1 MAEWSCN
8 YHDQRSNRWERS
20 RWWDGWDQHR
30 SRGFNPTVE
39 WGLDDRTRDWLSH
52 GWYSDNRS
60 RGWDASNWSGCRP
73 QETSQLTTLS
83 EYPWTT
89 QGTDAH
95 SGRTNVLQPAGFYLH
110 ARIAE
115 PYSADRAVGWSK
127 EPADEADDVWG
138 AWSAQQQNGGDAVS
152 AGAQQE
158 PIAGAQLG
166 IQRDAQPQSSGQ
178 AGSGSDTTARTL
190 YLRQPAV
197 AARELAV
204 AARGLEIFDITYFRS
219 YKPEAT
225 IDWTDGY
232 RQHNVAL
239 KWLRQ
244 EGERTRTDRMFLMA
258 PNLIPEINHPKGM
271 SFSFN
276 TDSNKTNWKW
286 QEMVAQLDD
295 VTKLEPWGKTSL
307 QLVVEGTAVAK
318 PSDQGAVVA
327 APSDRSRGLVY
338 CILKQ
343 KPRYDHQME
352 CMARQN
358 NPTARDAQAICKV
371 WDFVLTR
378 ADGPL
383 VSLHPNYAKT
393 EVKCYFGEAP
403 EDYELPRT
411 GAGGTSGRGTYKA
424 FKYKNIDVML
434 KFDATKRPEPRTAA
448 TKKPARSQRPKPQ
461 SRSPWA
467 QAAVAVASPA
477 LVDV

>member
-158 PIAGAQLG
+158 PIAGAQRGL
-166 IQRDAQPQSSGQ
+166 QSDAQPQSSGQ
-178 AGSGSDTTARTL
+178 AGSGSDTTARTV

-197 AARELAV
+197 AAREPAV
-204 AARGLEIFDITYFRS
+204 AAHPQIFDIEYFRS

-225 IDWTDGY
+225 VDWTDGY
-232 RQHNVAL
+232 KQHNVAL
-239 KWLRQ
+239 KRLRQ
-244 EGERTRTDRMFLMA
+244 EGERLGLDVVFL
-258 PNLIPEINHPKGM
+258 PEPYVPIAETIRPKGM
-271 SFSFN
+271 QFWFN
-276 TDSNKTNWKW
+276 PDPDKMSCWRW

-295 VTKLEPWGKTSL
+295 ERILDAWERPACNWLWK
-307 QLVVEGTAVAK
+307 
-318 PSDQGAVVA
+318 
-327 APSDRSRGLVY
+327 GL
-338 CILKQ
+338 
-343 KPRYDHQME
+343 
-352 CMARQN
+352 
-358 NPTARDAQAICKV
+358 
-371 WDFVLTR
+371 
-378 ADGPL
+378 
-383 VSLHPNYAKT
+383 
-393 EVKCYFGEAP
+393 
-403 EDYELPRT
+403 
-411 GAGGTSGRGTYKA
+411 
-424 FKYKNIDVML
+424 
-434 KFDATKRPEPRTAA
+434 
-448 TKKPARSQRPKPQ
+448 Q
-461 SRSPWA
+461 SRRHLTKGP
-467 QAAVAVASPA
+467 
-477 LVDV
+477 